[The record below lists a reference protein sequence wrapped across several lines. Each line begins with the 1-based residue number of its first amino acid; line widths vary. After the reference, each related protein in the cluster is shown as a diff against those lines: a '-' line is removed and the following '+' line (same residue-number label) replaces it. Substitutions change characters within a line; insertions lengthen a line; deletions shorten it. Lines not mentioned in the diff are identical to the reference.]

1 VEYPG
6 RKAIYKFL
14 RPNQCHVFDVPD
26 NQGVVLL
33 NRLRVGFS
41 HLNEHKFRHGFRDT
55 LDPFCGC
62 RTNSVENS
70 QHFIL
75 HCSIYSHERQS
86 LFNKLHTLGIN
97 FFPLKPSKF
106 FRLLLY
112 GDESLTS
119 LLNQAILCSLVTFM
133 HETGRFSGA
142 LF

>member
-1 VEYPG
+1 M
-6 RKAIYKFL
+6 
-14 RPNQCHVFDVPD
+14 CHVFDVPD

-62 RTNSVENS
+62 RTNSVENT

-75 HCSIYSHERQS
+75 HCSIYSHERQT

-97 FFPLKPSKF
+97 LFPLDPSKLC
-106 FRLLLY
+106 RLLLY
-112 GDESLTS
+112 GDESLT
-119 LLNQAILCSLVTFM
+119 LILNQAILCSLVAFM
-133 HETGRFSGA
+133 HETGRFNGA